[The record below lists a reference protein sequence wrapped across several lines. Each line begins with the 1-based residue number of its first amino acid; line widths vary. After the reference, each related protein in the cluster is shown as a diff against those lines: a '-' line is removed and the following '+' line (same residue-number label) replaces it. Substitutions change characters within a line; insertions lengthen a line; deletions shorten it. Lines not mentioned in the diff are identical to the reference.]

1 MTPEDGV
8 IIALR
13 NNNELIVNIRGT
25 HCVIMCNVNNCPV
38 CGRKLAALRFCSDK
52 PDNCI
57 GCPVFSPDDV
67 SDCTSNV
74 MNVAAN
80 IIDKLEA
87 ENDALNTKM
96 NEIQDIINYAQ
107 GEIEQSIQYEAQI
120 KFLKKDCYNLKA
132 ETAALRE
139 KLAAAVR
146 DIKAMAKHYDSC
158 LFCKDYTSGLVAK
171 STCCRGYEWRG
182 GQEGAE

>member
-1 MTPEDGV
+1 MTDKEK
-8 IIALR
+8 I
-13 NNNELIVNIRGT
+13 
-25 HCVIMCNVNNCPV
+25 
-38 CGRKLAALRFCSDK
+38 KAALRFCSDK

-139 KLAAAVR
+139 KLAAANKRADAAVKDMKICAE
-146 DIKAMAKHYDSC
+146 DIYCSV
-158 LFCKDYTSGLVAK
+158 CKMKCSGV
-171 STCCRGYEWRG
+171 TCKGFEWRG
-182 GQEGAE
+182 EQEGEKG